1 MPLIK
6 DNRIVEDSWVS
17 LADDEPV
24 HVGAWPIV
32 GLVRWRAERA
42 SLMDLGVP
50 LGIRLNSDQPP
61 RLIAEELEH
70 FALVALAFPK
80 FTDGRAYSY
89 ARLLR
94 ERYGYAGELRAVG
107 AVLLDQ
113 APFMVR
119 CGFDAFQ
126 VPDVTSA
133 AAWRAALRRISV
145 RYQPAADGRS
155 PIRPARPASRP
166 RPAASRPEPAV
177 ATPADP
183 CAAVWAY

>member
-6 DNRIVEDSWVS
+6 DNRIVEDSWVT
-17 LADDEPV
+17 LADDESVPQ
-24 HVGAWPIV
+24 GAWPVV
-32 GLVRWRAERA
+32 GLERWRAERA
-42 SLMDLGVP
+42 ALMDLGVP

-61 RLIAEELEH
+61 RLIADELEH

-113 APFMVR
+113 ALFMVR
-119 CGFDAFQ
+119 CGFDAFE
-126 VPDVTSA
+126 VPDVISA
-133 AAWRAALRRISV
+133 EAWRAALRRISV

-155 PIRPARPASRP
+155 PIRPARPARRP
-166 RPAASRPEPAV
+166 RSAV
-177 ATPADP
+177 VPLGQAVTAPADA